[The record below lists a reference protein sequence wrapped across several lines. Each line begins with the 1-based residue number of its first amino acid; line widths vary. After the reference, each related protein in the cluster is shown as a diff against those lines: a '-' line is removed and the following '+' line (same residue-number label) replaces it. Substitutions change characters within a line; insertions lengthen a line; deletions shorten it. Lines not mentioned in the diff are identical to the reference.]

1 MFPDLTC
8 DDIFH
13 IETKRL
19 WLRWPRVSDVSSI
32 TAIASLSE
40 TARMT
45 ATIPHPYPPGTAE
58 QFVFRARSDNAAGNA
73 LVLIITLKS
82 PSRNVIGLVSA
93 VMTETN
99 ELELGY
105 ILAPS
110 VSGKGFAT
118 EAVSAFIDTI
128 FNLTRGRAIRANTRT
143 INPASRRVLEKCGF
157 TYVDSGLDL
166 LPARGGLHPCDRFV
180 LERKTWAG
188 RHHPAFLAHPLLPAM
203 EQQNKSQNRPAHNNL
218 TTEFD

>member
-8 DDIFH
+8 DDIFQ

-19 WLRWPRVSDVSSI
+19 WLRWPRVSDVQSI
-32 TAIASLSE
+32 TSIAGLSE

-58 QFVFRARSDNAAGNA
+58 EFVFRARSDNAAGKA
-73 LVLIITLKS
+73 LVLVITLKTS
-82 PSRNVIGLVSA
+82 ARNVIGIISA
-93 VMTETN
+93 VMTEIA

-110 VSGKGFAT
+110 ASGKGFAT

-128 FNLTRGRAIRANTRT
+128 FNLTRGRAIHANTRT

-180 LERKTWAG
+180 LERKAWMV
-188 RHHPAFLAHPLLPAM
+188 RHELAVPVHHLLPAM
-203 EQQNKSQNRPAHNNL
+203 EQQTKSHPRPGAQ
-218 TTEFD
+218 TAAPEYD

>member
-8 DDIFH
+8 DDIFQ

-19 WLRWPRVSDVSSI
+19 WLRWPRVSDVPSI
-32 TAIASLSE
+32 TGVASLSE

-58 QFVFRARSDNAAGNA
+58 QFVFKARSDNAAGKA
-73 LVLIITLKS
+73 LILVITLKT
-82 PSRNVIGLVSA
+82 PLRNVIGLVST
-93 VMTETN
+93 VMTKTN
-99 ELELGY
+99 EFELGY

-110 VSGKGFAT
+110 ISGRGFAT

-128 FNLTRGRAIRANTRT
+128 FNLTKGRVILANTRT

-157 TYVDSGLDL
+157 TYIDSGLDF

-180 LERKTWAG
+180 LERKAWMS
-188 RHHPAFLAHPLLPAM
+188 RHQQASVPHHLLPAM
-203 EQQNKSQNRPAHNNL
+203 EQQNKSQNRPVQGNA
-218 TTEFD
+218 TADYD

>member
-8 DDIFH
+8 DDIFQ

-19 WLRWPRVSDVSSI
+19 WLRWPRVSDVPSI

-45 ATIPHPYPPGTAE
+45 ATSPHPYPPGTAE
-58 QFVFRARSDNAAGNA
+58 QFVFQARSDNAAGKA
-73 LVLIITLKS
+73 LVLVITQKTAA
-82 PSRNVIGLVSA
+82 RNVIGLVSA
-93 VMTETN
+93 VLTN
-99 ELELGY
+99 TTDLELGY

-110 VSGKGFAT
+110 ASGKGFAS
-118 EAVSAFIDTI
+118 EAVAAFVETI
-128 FNLTRGRAIRANTRT
+128 FNLTRGRVIHANTRT

-180 LERKTWAG
+180 LERKDWMAV
-188 RHHPAFLAHPLLPAM
+188 HHPAFMPHHLLPAM
-203 EQQNKSQNRPAHNNL
+203 EQQTKSHRPGQQTA
-218 TTEFD
+218 TTEYD